1 MSLSIHP
8 AVRADAPYVVLSSGL
23 GGHASF
29 WNPQIETLQQ
39 YFHVVT
45 YDQEG
50 CHSDSELLP
59 TPYSIDHMARQILD
73 LLISH
78 NIREFHFIGHALGG
92 HIGMQLATYQTDKA
106 FKLLSLTML
115 NAWGELDSHTQKC
128 FQARTSLLLNSGAE
142 AYVRAQ
148 ALFLYPPHWI
158 STHIEQLTDAENK
171 QLLDFP
177 PIQNVL
183 VRLQAVQSFKLEAK
197 HQQALKDV
205 PVHLIANQ
213 DDFLVPYQRSQQ
225 LQQLLSQSQRSLFA
239 TGAHASTVTETAQ
252 INQSMLQFLK
262 SA

>member
-1 MSLSIHP
+1 MSLFIHS
-8 AVRADAPYVVLSSGL
+8 AAQAHAPYVVLSSGL

-29 WNPQIETLQQ
+29 WNPQIKALQQ
-39 YFHVVT
+39 NFHVVT

-50 CHSDSELLP
+50 CHADSELLP
-59 TPYSIDHMARQILD
+59 KPYSVDHMARQILD

-78 NIREFHFIGHALGG
+78 DIHEFHFIGHALGG
-92 HIGMQLATYQTDKA
+92 HIGMQLAIYQTEKGV
-106 FKLLSLTML
+106 KLLSLTML
-115 NAWGELDSHTQKC
+115 NGWGELDTHTQKC
-128 FQARTSLLLNSGAE
+128 FQARTSLLLNGGAE

-158 STHIEQLTDAENK
+158 STHIDPLTEAENK

-183 VRLQAVQSFKLEAK
+183 ARLQAVQAFKLEKA

-213 DDFLVPYQRSQQ
+213 DDFLVPCQRSQQ
-225 LQQLLSQSQRSLFA
+225 LQQLLPHSQLSLFA

-252 INQSMLQFLK
+252 INQNILQFLK

>member
-1 MSLSIHP
+1 MSLFIYP
-8 AVRADAPYVVLSSGL
+8 AAQADAPYVVLSSGL

-29 WNPQIETLQQ
+29 WNPQIEALQQ
-39 YFHVVT
+39 YFHVVA

-59 TPYSIDHMARQILD
+59 TPYSVDHMARQILD

-78 NIREFHFIGHALGG
+78 NIREFHFMGHALGG
-92 HIGMQLATYQTDKA
+92 HIGMQLATYQVDKA
-106 FKLLSLTML
+106 FKLFSLTML
-115 NAWGELDSHTQKC
+115 NAWGELDAHTQKC
-128 FQARTSLLLNSGAE
+128 FEARTSLLLNGGAE

-158 STHIEQLTDAENK
+158 STHLDPLTEAENK
-171 QLLDFP
+171 QLLVFP

-183 VRLQAVQSFKLEAK
+183 ARLQAVQAFKLETE

-205 PVHLIANQ
+205 PIHLIANQ

-225 LQQLLSQSQRSLFA
+225 LQQCLPHSHLSLLD
-239 TGAHASTVTETAQ
+239 TGAHASTVTETDQ
-252 INQSMLQFLK
+252 VNQLILSFLI
-262 SA
+262 SP

>member
-1 MSLSIHP
+1 MSLSIHL
-8 AVRADAPYVVLSSGL
+8 AAQADAPYVVLSSGL

-29 WNPQIETLQQ
+29 WHPQIEALQQ
-39 YFHVVT
+39 HFHVVA

-59 TPYSIDHMARQILD
+59 TPYSVDHMARQILD

-78 NIREFHFIGHALGG
+78 NIREFHFMGHALGG
-92 HIGMQLATYQTDKA
+92 HIGMQLAIYQAEKK
-106 FKLLSLTML
+106 FRLLSLTML

-158 STHIEQLTDAENK
+158 STHLDPLTEAENK

-177 PIQNVL
+177 PTRNVL
-183 VRLQAVQSFKLEAK
+183 ARLQAVQAFKLEKA

-213 DDFLVPYQRSQQ
+213 DDFLVPYQCSQQ
-225 LQQLLSQSQRSLFA
+225 LQQLLPHSQLSLFA
-239 TGAHASTVTETAQ
+239 TGAHASTVTENAQ

>member
-1 MSLSIHP
+1 MSLFIHH
-8 AVRADAPYVVLSSGL
+8 AAWVDAPYVVLSSGL

-29 WNPQIETLQQ
+29 WNPQIEALQQ
-39 YFHVVT
+39 YFHVVA

-59 TPYSIDHMARQILD
+59 TPYSVDHMARQILD

-78 NIREFHFIGHALGG
+78 NIREFHFMGHALGG
-92 HIGMQLATYQTDKA
+92 HIGMQLATYQVDKA
-106 FKLLSLTML
+106 FKLFSLTML
-115 NAWGELDSHTQKC
+115 NAWGELDAHTQKC
-128 FQARTSLLLNSGAE
+128 FEARTSLLLNGGAE

-158 STHIEQLTDAENK
+158 STHLDPLTEAENK
-171 QLLDFP
+171 QLMDFP
-177 PIQNVL
+177 PIQNAL
-183 VRLQAVQSFKLEAK
+183 ARIQAVQAFRIEAE

-205 PVHLIANQ
+205 PIHLIANQ

-225 LQQLLSQSQRSLFA
+225 LQQLLPQSQLSLFA

>member
-1 MSLSIHP
+1 MSLFIHH
-8 AVRADAPYVVLSSGL
+8 AAWVDAPYVVLSSGL

-29 WNPQIETLQQ
+29 WNPQIEVLQQ
-39 YFHVVT
+39 DFHVVT

-50 CHSDSELLP
+50 CHSDSELLSI
-59 TPYSIDHMARQILD
+59 PYCVDHMARQILD
-73 LLISH
+73 LLI
-78 NIREFHFIGHALGG
+78 NQDIREFHFIGHALGG

-115 NAWGELDSHTQKC
+115 NAWGELDVHTQKC

-142 AYVRAQ
+142 AYVQAQ
-148 ALFLYPPHWI
+148 ALFLYPPQWI

-171 QLLDFP
+171 QLLGFP

-183 VRLQAVQSFKLEAK
+183 ARLQAVQVFKLEEA
-197 HQQALKDV
+197 HQQALNDI

-225 LQQLLSQSQRSLFA
+225 LQQLLPYSQLSLFA

>member
-1 MSLSIHP
+1 MSLFIHH
-8 AVRADAPYVVLSSGL
+8 AAWVDAPYVVLSSGL

-29 WNPQIETLQQ
+29 WNPQIEALQQ

-92 HIGMQLATYQTDKA
+92 HIGMQLATYQAEKA

-115 NAWGELDSHTQKC
+115 NAWGELDAHTQKC

-183 VRLQAVQSFKLEAK
+183 ARLNAVQTFKLEAK
-197 HQQALKDV
+197 HQQALKGI

-225 LQQLLSQSQRSLFA
+225 LQQLLSQSQLSVFA

>member
-1 MSLSIHP
+1 MSLFIYP
-8 AVRADAPYVVLSSGL
+8 AARADTPYVVLSSGL

-29 WNPQIETLQQ
+29 WNPQIEALQQ
-39 YFHVVT
+39 DFHVVT

-92 HIGMQLATYQTDKA
+92 QIGIQLATYQTDKA

-115 NAWGELDSHTQKC
+115 NAWGELDAHTQKC

-148 ALFLYPPHWI
+148 ALFLYSPNWI
-158 STHIEQLTDAENK
+158 STHIDQLTDAENK

-177 PIQNVL
+177 QIQNVL
-183 VRLQAVQSFKLEAK
+183 ARLKAVQAFKLEAE
-197 HQQALKDV
+197 HQQVLKDV
-205 PVHLIANQ
+205 PIHLIANQ

-225 LQQLLSQSQRSLFA
+225 LQQLLPQSQLSLFV
-239 TGAHASTVTETAQ
+239 TGAHASTVTETAH
-252 INQSMLQFLK
+252 INQSLLQFLK
-262 SA
+262 SV

>member
-1 MSLSIHP
+1 MSLFIYP
-8 AVRADAPYVVLSSGL
+8 GAQADAPYVVLSSGL

-29 WNPQIETLQQ
+29 WNPQIEALQQ
-39 YFHVVT
+39 YFHVVS

-50 CHSDSELLP
+50 CHQDSDLLP
-59 TPYSIDHMARQILD
+59 ADYSVDHMARQILD
-73 LLISH
+73 LLINE

-92 HIGMQLATYQTDKA
+92 HIGMQLAIYQAKQA

-115 NAWGELDSHTQKC
+115 NAWGELDAHTQKC

-148 ALFLYPPHWI
+148 ALFLYPPQWI
-158 STHIEQLTDAENK
+158 STHIGQLTDVENQ

-177 PIQNVL
+177 PLDNVL
-183 VRLQAVQSFKLEAK
+183 ARIKAVQAFQLKTE
-197 HQQALKDV
+197 HQQALKDI

-225 LQQLLSQSQRSLFA
+225 LQQLLPHSQLSLFE
-239 TGAHASTVTETAQ
+239 TGAHAATVTETGRM
-252 INQSMLQFLK
+252 NQSMLQFLK
-262 SA
+262 AA

>member
-1 MSLSIHP
+1 MSLFIHH
-8 AVRADAPYVVLSSGL
+8 AAWVDAPYVVLSSGL

-29 WNPQIETLQQ
+29 WNPQIEALQQ
-39 YFHVVT
+39 YFHVVA

-59 TPYSIDHMARQILD
+59 TPYSVDHMARQILD

-78 NIREFHFIGHALGG
+78 DIHEFHFIGHALGG
-92 HIGMQLATYQTDKA
+92 HIGMQLATYQVEKK
-106 FKLLSLTML
+106 FRLLSLTML
-115 NAWGELDSHTQKC
+115 NAWGELDAHTQKC

-142 AYVRAQ
+142 AHVRAQ

-158 STHIEQLTDAENK
+158 STHIDPLTEAENK

-183 VRLQAVQSFKLEAK
+183 ARIQAVQAFQLEEV
-197 HQQALKDV
+197 HRQALKNL

-225 LQQLLSQSQRSLFA
+225 LQQCLPHSHLSLLD
-239 TGAHASTVTETAQ
+239 TGAHASTVTQTDQ
-252 INQSMLQFLK
+252 VNQLILSFLI
-262 SA
+262 SP

>member
-1 MSLSIHP
+1 MSLFIHR
-8 AVRADAPYVVLSSGL
+8 AARADAPYVVLSSGL

-29 WNPQIETLQQ
+29 WNPQIEVLQQ
-39 YFHVVT
+39 DFHVVT

-59 TPYSIDHMARQILD
+59 TPYSVDRMARQILD

-78 NIREFHFIGHALGG
+78 NIREFHFMGHALGG
-92 HIGMQLATYQTDKA
+92 HIGMQLATYQVDKA
-106 FKLLSLTML
+106 FKLFSLTML
-115 NAWGELDSHTQKC
+115 NAWGELDAHTQKC
-128 FQARTSLLLNSGAE
+128 FEARTSLLLNGGAE

-158 STHIEQLTDAENK
+158 STHLDPLTEAENK
-171 QLLDFP
+171 QLLVFP

-183 VRLQAVQSFKLEAK
+183 ARLQAVQAFKLETE

-205 PVHLIANQ
+205 PIHLIANQ

-225 LQQLLSQSQRSLFA
+225 LQQCLPHSHLSLLD
-239 TGAHASTVTETAQ
+239 TGAHASTVTETDQ
-252 INQSMLQFLK
+252 VNQLILSFLI
-262 SA
+262 SP

>member
-1 MSLSIHP
+1 MSLFIHR
-8 AVRADAPYVVLSSGL
+8 AARADAPYVVLSSGL

-29 WNPQIETLQQ
+29 WNPQIEVLQQ
-39 YFHVVT
+39 DFHVVT

-50 CHSDSELLP
+50 CHSDSELLSI
-59 TPYSIDHMARQILD
+59 PYCVDHMARQILD
-73 LLISH
+73 LLI
-78 NIREFHFIGHALGG
+78 NQDIREFHFMGHALGG
-92 HIGMQLATYQTDKA
+92 HIGMQLATYQVDKA
-106 FKLLSLTML
+106 FKLFSLTML

-128 FQARTSLLLNSGAE
+128 FQARTSLLLNGGAE

-158 STHIEQLTDAENK
+158 STHLDPLTEAENK

-183 VRLQAVQSFKLEAK
+183 ARIQAVQAFKLEEA

-205 PVHLIANQ
+205 LVHLIANQ

-225 LQQLLSQSQRSLFA
+225 LQQLLPHSQLSLFA

-252 INQSMLQFLK
+252 INQSILQFLK

>member
-1 MSLSIHP
+1 MSLFIHP
-8 AVRADAPYVVLSSGL
+8 AAQADAPYVVLSSGL

-29 WNPQIETLQQ
+29 WKPQIEALQQ
-39 YFHVVT
+39 YFHVVS

-50 CHSDSELLP
+50 CHADSELLP
-59 TPYSIDHMARQILD
+59 TPYSVDHMARQILD

-78 NIREFHFIGHALGG
+78 DIHEFHFIGHALGG
-92 HIGMQLATYQTDKA
+92 HIGMQLATYQVEKK
-106 FKLLSLTML
+106 FRLLSLTML
-115 NAWGELDSHTQKC
+115 NAWGELDAHTQKC

-158 STHIEQLTDAENK
+158 STHIDPLTEAENK

-183 VRLQAVQSFKLEAK
+183 ARIQAVQAFQLEEV
-197 HQQALKDV
+197 HRQALKNL
-205 PVHLIANQ
+205 PVHLIANR

-225 LQQLLSQSQRSLFA
+225 LQQCLPHSHLSLLD
-239 TGAHASTVTETAQ
+239 TGAHASTVTETDQ
-252 INQSMLQFLK
+252 VNQLILSFLI
-262 SA
+262 SP

>member
-1 MSLSIHP
+1 MSLFIHP
-8 AVRADAPYVVLSSGL
+8 AAQADAPYVVLSSGL

-29 WNPQIETLQQ
+29 WKPQIEALQQ
-39 YFHVVT
+39 YFHVVS

-50 CHSDSELLP
+50 CHSDSKLLP
-59 TPYSIDHMARQILD
+59 TPYSVDHMARQILD

-78 NIREFHFIGHALGG
+78 DIHEFHFIGHALGG
-92 HIGMQLATYQTDKA
+92 HIGMQLATYQTEKGV
-106 FKLLSLTML
+106 KLLSLTML
-115 NAWGELDSHTQKC
+115 NAWGELDAHTQKC

-148 ALFLYPPHWI
+148 ALFLYPPQWI
-158 STHIEQLTDAENK
+158 STHIDQLTDAENK

-183 VRLQAVQSFKLEAK
+183 ARLQAVQAFKLKTE
-197 HQQALKDV
+197 HQQALKGV

-225 LQQLLSQSQRSLFA
+225 LQQLLPHSRFSLLE
-239 TGAHASTVTETAQ
+239 TGAHASTVTETAL
-252 INQSMLQFLK
+252 INQNILHFLK

>member
-1 MSLSIHP
+1 MSLFIHS
-8 AVRADAPYVVLSSGL
+8 AAQAHAPYVVLSSGL

-29 WNPQIETLQQ
+29 WNPQIKALQQ
-39 YFHVVT
+39 DFHVVT

-59 TPYSIDHMARQILD
+59 TPYSVDRMARQILD
-73 LLISH
+73 LLINE
-78 NIREFHFIGHALGG
+78 NICEFHFIGHALGG
-92 HIGMQLATYQTDKA
+92 HIGMQLATYQAEKQ
-106 FKLLSLTML
+106 FRLLSLTML

-142 AYVRAQ
+142 AYVQAQ

-158 STHIEQLTDAENK
+158 STHIDPLTEAENK

-183 VRLQAVQSFKLEAK
+183 ARIQAVQAFQLEEV
-197 HQQALKDV
+197 HQQALKNV
-205 PVHLIANQ
+205 PVHLIANR

-225 LQQLLSQSQRSLFA
+225 LQQLLPHSRFNLLE
-239 TGAHASTVTETAQ
+239 TGAHASTVTETAL
-252 INQSMLQFLK
+252 INQNILHFLK

>member
-1 MSLSIHP
+1 MSLLIHS
-8 AVRADAPYVVLSSGL
+8 AARADAPYIVLSSGL

-29 WNPQIETLQQ
+29 WNPQIKALQQ
-39 YFHVVT
+39 YFHVLT

-50 CHSDSELLP
+50 CHSDSALLP
-59 TPYSIDHMARQILD
+59 MPYSVDHMARQILD
-73 LLISH
+73 LLIKQ
-78 NIREFHFIGHALGG
+78 NIRECHFIGHALGG
-92 HIGMQLATYQTDKA
+92 HIGMQLATYQAEKA

-115 NAWGELDSHTQKC
+115 NAWGELDAHTQKC

-148 ALFLYPPHWI
+148 ALFLYPPQWI
-158 STHIEQLTDAENK
+158 STHIEQLTEAENK

-183 VRLQAVQSFKLEAK
+183 ARLQAVQGFKFETE

-205 PVHLIANQ
+205 PIHLIANQ
-213 DDFLVPYQRSQQ
+213 DDFLVPYQRSQH
-225 LQQLLSQSQRSLFA
+225 LQQCLPQSHLSLLP

-252 INQSMLQFLK
+252 INQSILQFLK

>member
-1 MSLSIHP
+1 MSLFIYP
-8 AVRADAPYVVLSSGL
+8 AARADTPYVVLSSGL

-115 NAWGELDSHTQKC
+115 NAWGELDVHTQKC
-128 FQARTSLLLNSGAE
+128 FQARTSLLLNSGTE
-142 AYVRAQ
+142 AYVCAQ
-148 ALFLYPPHWI
+148 ALFLYPPQWI
-158 STHIEQLTDAENK
+158 STHIDPLTEAENK
-171 QLLDFP
+171 QLMDFP
-177 PIQNVL
+177 PIQNAL
-183 VRLQAVQSFKLEAK
+183 ARIQAVQAFRIEAE

-205 PVHLIANQ
+205 PIHLIANQ

-225 LQQLLSQSQRSLFA
+225 LQQLLPQSQLSLFA

>member
-1 MSLSIHP
+1 MSLFIHH
-8 AVRADAPYVVLSSGL
+8 AAWVDAPYVVLSSGL

-29 WNPQIETLQQ
+29 WNPQIEALQQ
-39 YFHVVT
+39 YFHVVA

-59 TPYSIDHMARQILD
+59 TPYSVDHMARQILD

-78 NIREFHFIGHALGG
+78 NIREFHFMGHALGG
-92 HIGMQLATYQTDKA
+92 HIGMQLATYQVDKA
-106 FKLLSLTML
+106 FKLFSLTML
-115 NAWGELDSHTQKC
+115 NAWGELDAHTQKC
-128 FQARTSLLLNSGAE
+128 FEARTSLLLNGGAE

-158 STHIEQLTDAENK
+158 STHLDPLTEAENK

-183 VRLQAVQSFKLEAK
+183 ARIQAVQAFKLEEA

-205 PVHLIANQ
+205 LVHLIANQ

-225 LQQLLSQSQRSLFA
+225 LQQCLPHSHLSLLD
-239 TGAHASTVTETAQ
+239 TGAHASTVTETDQ
-252 INQSMLQFLK
+252 VNQLILSFLI
-262 SA
+262 SP

>member
-1 MSLSIHP
+1 MSLFIHH
-8 AVRADAPYVVLSSGL
+8 AAWVDAPYVVLSSGL

-29 WNPQIETLQQ
+29 WNPQIEALQQ
-39 YFHVVT
+39 HFHVVT

-59 TPYSIDHMARQILD
+59 TPYSIDHMAGQILD
-73 LLISH
+73 LLI
-78 NIREFHFIGHALGG
+78 NDGIREFHFIGHALGG
-92 HIGMQLATYQTDKA
+92 HIGMQLATYQADKA
-106 FKLLSLTML
+106 FKLFSLTML
-115 NAWGELDSHTQKC
+115 NAWGELDAHTQKC
-128 FQARTSLLLNSGAE
+128 FEARTSLLLNSGAE

-148 ALFLYPPHWI
+148 ALFLYPPQWI
-158 STHIEQLTDAENK
+158 STHIDQLTEAENK

-183 VRLQAVQSFKLEAK
+183 ARIQAVQAFKLEEA

-205 PVHLIANQ
+205 LVHLIANQ

-225 LQQLLSQSQRSLFA
+225 LQQLLPHSQLSLFA

-252 INQSMLQFLK
+252 INQSILQFLK